1 MKTPLL
7 YQLSEFDCGPITLYN
22 ALKYLF
28 DRDEISYEVIKE
40 IMNITLDKKE
50 KGTSKEAMKKSSLSL
65 KKYLPLNVLI
75 YEGNAVTPEI
85 IRENN
90 DPKTVFILRT
100 KLCCEHYVLITK
112 MDDIF
117 AYIFDPYYLEEDY
130 YTTDNDVA
138 IVLHETFSH
147 NRLVKIE
154 RLFDEDKKD
163 FSLLEK
169 DKRSII
175 VLKR

>member
-28 DRDEISYEVIKE
+28 NRDEIPYEVIKE
-40 IMNITLDKKE
+40 IMNITLDEKE

-75 YEGNAVTPEI
+75 YEGKTVTSEI

-90 DPKTVFILRT
+90 DSKTVFILRT
-100 KLCCEHYVLITK
+100 KLCCEHYVLITNFK
-112 MDDIF
+112 KN
-117 AYIFDPYYLEEDY
+117 YYLWDPYYLNYKIYQKKE
-130 YTTDNDVA
+130 
-138 IVLHETFSH
+138 
-147 NRLVKIE
+147 VKIYLN
-154 RLFDEDKKD
+154 RPFYNRVISKD
-163 FSLLEK
+163 YFESSSFTDFTLGPLS
-169 DKRSII
+169 KRQLII
-175 VLKR
+175 LKRRD

>member
-65 KKYLPLNVLI
+65 KKYLHLNVLI
-75 YEGNAVTPEI
+75 Y
-85 IRENN
+85 
-90 DPKTVFILRT
+90 
-100 KLCCEHYVLITK
+100 
-112 MDDIF
+112 
-117 AYIFDPYYLEEDY
+117 
-130 YTTDNDVA
+130 
-138 IVLHETFSH
+138 
-147 NRLVKIE
+147 
-154 RLFDEDKKD
+154 
-163 FSLLEK
+163 
-169 DKRSII
+169 
-175 VLKR
+175 